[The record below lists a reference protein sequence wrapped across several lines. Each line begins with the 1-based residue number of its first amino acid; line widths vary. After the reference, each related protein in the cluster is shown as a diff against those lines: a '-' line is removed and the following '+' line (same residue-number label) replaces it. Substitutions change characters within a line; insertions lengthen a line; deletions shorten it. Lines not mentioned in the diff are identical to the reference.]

1 MKLINPTNEKDE
13 DKGEAYTLEDKD
25 YLLIQA
31 IRDLTKELR
40 RMNSYIK

>member
-1 MKLINPTNEKDE
+1 MKAINPTNEKDE

-31 IRDLTKELR
+31 IRDLTNEIERARLR
-40 RMNSYIK
+40 

>member
-13 DKGEAYTLEDKD
+13 AKKESYTLEDKD

-31 IRDLTKELR
+31 IRDLSMEIRKMRTQ
-40 RMNSYIK
+40 N

>member
-13 DKGEAYTLEDKD
+13 TKGEAYTLEDKD

-31 IRDLTKELR
+31 IRELTR
-40 RMNSYIK
+40 VIGVINGR